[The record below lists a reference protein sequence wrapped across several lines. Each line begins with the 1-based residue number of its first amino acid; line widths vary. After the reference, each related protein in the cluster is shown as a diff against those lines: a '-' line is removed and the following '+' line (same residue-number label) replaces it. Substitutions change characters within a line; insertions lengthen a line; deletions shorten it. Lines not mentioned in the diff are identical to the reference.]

1 MFGFRKKKT
10 KNRDAFAKDIY
21 KILGCNDLS
30 SVTHYD
36 NLVCQSI
43 LYSYI
48 VYESGKSNYILN
60 SELAILDTVTFTMFV
75 NSKEFLSGIYYEE
88 LIKKH
93 TSIYFQKG
101 LTVLSTFLNLNKET
115 IDVLFDN
122 RITLYENLYK
132 SSKEEGPK
140 KYDSII
146 HYYEQVLIQDKI
158 KKSYHPYFENSAP
171 YVISIFEHTRC
182 TQEITLYLSK
192 FQELYSMSIIAAND
206 YLLTV
211 QKMWDD
217 YSEYDNDAEAKE
229 YYPKKPI
236 ESILFNSM
244 FENLRKGFLFFAE
257 RIKEPT
263 VDNFCELLFDN
274 LELFLNREDIT
285 QFDFSISCRDSSQI
299 EYVDFHIEENM
310 IEIYSG
316 GMAINCDIGS
326 DSYTNWKYTIWNDG
340 DEEAE
345 NISEESFE
353 EIENILFSAKAQLSI
368 STPDE
373 YTFDSTSVNDSVQ
386 LALDIETEANGVD
399 LSDILTT
406 CTDITRSE
414 QLSSRLNGSV
424 VSITGELKRD
434 LSLLVYLREPPVA
447 DEHDDNAQYQ
457 MRPVFDDEITVRIIP
472 SPAENFET
480 QKIEGKYYWGKHK
493 VYGILQIVSDNQ
505 YLLKCAFCDVTE
517 DNLKYLSETLQND
530 RYLLPYLENSDFSDI
545 ICEISNSSGPDYGL
559 VPTNPLCIK
568 DIDVLKNDILAL
580 RDKKGMVYQI
590 HVDRA
595 LINSVDFPCGI
606 VCVNKI
612 NISSVVGNINK
623 SIFICFC
630 GCSVDIFNPCE
641 YEIIFKNSQDNNL
654 NEFIPKVVEGIYEI
668 LQNKYNC
675 KVSSETKVKLFVPTE
690 NTPIYVTVDAKAIV
704 VDFVK
709 DVLQYKAT
717 RQFLSKAMFIE
728 YYGKEIIQ
736 LLYAKTVS
744 GLIKWKENSVGKNNF
759 YTIQSKSKLEES
771 AKNMGVS
778 SDTARKILLYE
789 LYGSMGANLDWLVQN
804 EFFLDEAIDTGIYI
818 SDPPKD

>member
-21 KILGCNDLS
+21 KILECNDLS

-36 NLVCQSI
+36 NLVCQSV

-60 SELAILDTVTFTMFV
+60 SELAILDTVAFTMFV

-93 TSIYFQKG
+93 TNIYFQKG
-101 LTVLSTFLNLNKET
+101 ITVLSTMLNLNKET

-146 HYYEQVLIQDKI
+146 HYYEQILIQDKI

-171 YVISIFEHTRC
+171 HAISIFEHTRC

-206 YLLTV
+206 YLLSV

-217 YSEYDNDAEAKE
+217 YSAFDNDAEAQE

-244 FENLRKGFLFFAE
+244 FENLRKGLLFFAE

-263 VDNFCELLFDN
+263 VDSFCELLFNN

-299 EYVDFHIEENM
+299 EYIDFHIEKNL

-345 NISEESFE
+345 NISEESFD
-353 EIENILFSAKAQLSI
+353 EIGSILFSAKAQLSI

-386 LALDIETEANGVD
+386 LSLDIESEANGVD
-399 LSDILTT
+399 LSDILTN

-414 QLSSRLNGSV
+414 QLSSILSGSV

-434 LSLLVYLREPPVA
+434 LSLLIYLREPPVA
-447 DEHDDNAQYQ
+447 NKNDANVQYQ

-480 QKIEGKYYWGKHK
+480 KKIQEKYYWGKHK

-530 RYLLPYLENSDFSDI
+530 RYLLPPLENSNFADI
-545 ICEISNSSGPDYGL
+545 ICKISNSSAPDYGL
-559 VPTNPLCIK
+559 VPTNPLCLK
-568 DIDVLKNDILAL
+568 DINILKNDILAL
-580 RDKKGMVYQI
+580 RDNKGMVYQI
-590 HVDRA
+590 HADRT
-595 LINSVDFPCGI
+595 LRNSVDFPCGI
-606 VCVNKI
+606 VSVNKI

-623 SIFICFC
+623 SIFVCFC
-630 GCSVDIFNPCE
+630 GCNVDIYNPWG
-641 YEIIFKNSQDNNL
+641 YDIIFKNLQDKNL

-675 KVSSETKVKLFVPTE
+675 NVSSDTNVKLFVPTE
-690 NTPIYVTVDAKAIV
+690 NAPIYVTVDAESTI
-704 VDFVK
+704 VDFIK
-709 DVLQYKAT
+709 GVLQYREACC
-717 RQFLSKAMFIE
+717 FLSKGIFIE
-728 YYGKEIIQ
+728 YYGREIIQ
-736 LLYAKTVS
+736 QLYAKTAS
-744 GLIKWKENSVGKNNF
+744 SLIKWEENNVGKNNL
-759 YTIQSKSKLEES
+759 YILQSKSKLEEAAIS
-771 AKNMGVS
+771 MGVS
-778 SDTARKILLYE
+778 SATARKILLHE
-789 LYGSMGANLDWLVQN
+789 LYNSMGTNLDWLVQN
-804 EFFLDEAIDTGIYI
+804 KFFFDEAIDTGIYI
-818 SDPPKD
+818 SDILKD